1 MTLQSF
7 VDIFRKPTSHV
18 FSIITVGIN
27 VVVVNHITGNTR
39 TRLDIA
45 KVSNVVSCFCWTN
58 FVFRALTISQK
69 RNYSETPYIGSLAY
83 SADGYDSFRSGAGSK
98 FGILTPL
105 RFNIGA
111 LTITYTILGVPYYNY
126 SKMGPKTPF

>member
-126 SKMGPKTPF
+126 SKMGAKTPF